1 MSCASRE
8 EVMPCVIVQWGVS
21 YRAVSRKSR
30 DCGGNQS
37 PMTKPFYHVIFSDD
51 RDDDLECYLYVPEG
65 KICISISI

>member
-1 MSCASRE
+1 
-8 EVMPCVIVQWGVS
+8 VLLFNGVFLIVRYLAKG
-21 YRAVSRKSR
+21 R